1 VRFINCCVSC
11 CIVQKPFY
19 MLTKRAAPPMRAPMA
34 TAAVGMAPAL
44 SSVALLAAAPAL
56 LEIAPALEVREA
68 IWSWTDSEASARAEV
83 TLARALVSTVSDPVS
98 VPVSLSVSAEAV
110 PEESVTVEASVRVV
124 VAPVASLMRE
134 ETSSPTRVETSS
146 MMEETSPTR
155 EETSPM
161 REETS
166 PAPGI
171 STDWACYL
179 LVRISPFTCTMKL
192 IIPEHRQSGQRG
204 ERQRSTSLCRWCWY
218 QVELIAKRVLTG
230 I

>member
-1 VRFINCCVSC
+1 
-11 CIVQKPFY
+11 
-19 MLTKRAAPPMRAPMA
+19 MA

-68 IWSWTDSEASARAEV
+68 IWSSIAWLAVPVAVEAAELRESSLSWTDSEASARAEV
-83 TLARALVSTVSDPVS
+83 TLARALVSTVSD
-98 VPVSLSVSAEAV
+98 PVSLSVSAEAV